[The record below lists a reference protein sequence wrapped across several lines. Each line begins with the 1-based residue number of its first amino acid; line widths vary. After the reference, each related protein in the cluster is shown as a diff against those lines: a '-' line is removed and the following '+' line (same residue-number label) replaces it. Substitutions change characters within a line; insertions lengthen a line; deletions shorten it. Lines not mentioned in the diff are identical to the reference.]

1 MHKGTYYESI
11 KDICLTNRC
20 HITHVQSLIP
30 YQKTEICF
38 IFKQRNLGIVQENE
52 ILILKKSQQ

>member
-11 KDICLTNRC
+11 KDICHTNRG

-52 ILILKKSQQ
+52 ILI